1 MSTISVVDVENNASI
16 KTSGFIS
23 SLWADLFPE
32 GLLEELDDHP
42 FLTGCRDGTVRKV
55 AITKF
60 LVQHQYYS
68 SHFNRYLCAMMSS
81 LSSSYDVKELSA
93 NLFEE
98 MGLNTPEKITH
109 SELCL
114 TNKRS

>member
-1 MSTISVVDVENNASI
+1 MSTTSVADIENKASI
-16 KTSGFIS
+16 KTSRFIS
-23 SLWADLFPE
+23 LLWADLFPE
-32 GLLEELDDHP
+32 GLIEELCDHP

-68 SHFNRYLCAMMSS
+68 SHFTRYLCAMMSS
-81 LSSSYDVKELSA
+81 LLYRYDVKELSD

-98 MGLNTPEKITH
+98 MGVEYT
-109 SELCL
+109 
-114 TNKRS
+114 